1 MPISEAWLCPFCC
14 ITDHHRLSGWKPPI
28 HYLPDAAGQ
37 KAECDGTGFSAQA
50 SQSWY
55 PGAGKAAGSR
65 QFEVLFQAYLGYW
78 QNPASYRVDCSLPT
92 VNRAHSQ
99 PLEAVSATWSSS
111 KRGHISLAF
120 FHGSLER
127 DSNTWPSFTSSA
139 DSGRPT
145 QNNLLSDELKVSLRP
160 NHWIDILSRSLFPA
174 TLQRHAC
181 QGWKF
186 GGGAAS

>member
-1 MPISEAWLCPFCC
+1 MLQVR
-14 ITDHHRLSGWKPPI
+14 RLSVMERGSLLRPHK
-28 HYLPDAAGQ
+28 AGTQ
-37 KAECDGTGFSAQA
+37 VLARLQA
-50 SQSWY
+50 HL
-55 PGAGKAAGSR
+55 

-127 DSNTWPSFTSSA
+127 DSNTWSSFTSSA

-145 QNNLLSDELKVSLRP
+145 QNNLLSDELKVSLWP